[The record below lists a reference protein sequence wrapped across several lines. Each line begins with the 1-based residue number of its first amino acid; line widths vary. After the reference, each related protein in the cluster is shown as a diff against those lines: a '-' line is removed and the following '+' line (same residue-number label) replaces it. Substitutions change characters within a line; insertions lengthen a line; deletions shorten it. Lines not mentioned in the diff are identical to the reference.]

1 MTTSVCSNVFLH
13 NMFVFFRLSFFVEAD
28 SKVDSLSMHLTLI
41 YRKRQLYVTLAMQ
54 RVETIR
60 KCAT

>member
-1 MTTSVCSNVFLH
+1 MTTSVCSNVFVH

-28 SKVDSLSMHLTLI
+28 SKVDSLSMYLTLI
-41 YRKRQLYVTLAMQ
+41 YRKRQLYLTLAMQ